1 MNKRED
7 FVNDLSLE
15 ARFLVNILCS
25 HVHQQ
30 AIPVIP
36 NEINWRTFLS
46 ICYATHYA
54 GICLDLLK
62 LYDSTDIPKEVFH
75 SLKSYQLRV
84 LSSNERLLHQYKT
97 LEQIAEEEQLLLYPL
112 KGITLMHH
120 FYKRIYHRHISDIDV
135 LIDAKQLSQWELA
148 LIKNNFRI
156 KRRYAKSNFHK
167 RNNLKYDP
175 IQAFKDDAVVDF
187 HVSLNSGFHH
197 IDIPIHSLQ
206 GNHENAQELN
216 QVDQL
221 IFVCLHAYKH
231 MYHGQLKL
239 LHLMDIFLLKK
250 GISSNVLLERCAY
263 FNCQIEVNQAI
274 DISLF
279 FFGDDQRN
287 IPFWQ
292 KAILG
297 NELQSN
303 NIHRSTKWLFFYRKH
318 LQMTVSWHLLPSY
331 LWFQVFPSANYLQQS
346 DGHSS
351 YVVNW
356 LRRVFRLITN
366 R

>member
-1 MNKRED
+1 MNKREN

-15 ARFLVNILCS
+15 ARFLVDILCS

-54 GICLDLLK
+54 GICQDLLK
-62 LYDSTDIPKEVFH
+62 LYDSTDIPEEVFH
-75 SLKSYQLRV
+75 QLKSYQLRV
-84 LSSNERLLHQYKT
+84 LTSNERLLHQYAA
-97 LEQIAEEEQLLLYPL
+97 LEKLADEQQLTLYPL
-112 KGITLMHH
+112 KGITMMPHL
-120 FYKRIYHRHISDIDV
+120 YQKRYHRHISDIDV
-135 LIDAKQLSQWELA
+135 LIDPMQLSEWELT
-148 LIKNNFRI
+148 LTKNNFRI
-156 KRRYAKSNFHK
+156 KRRHAKSDFHEQ
-167 RNNLKYDP
+167 NNLKYDP
-175 IQAFKDDAVVDF
+175 LQAFKDDAVVDF

-197 IDIPIHSLQ
+197 IGLPIESLQ
-206 GNHENAQELN
+206 MNHEDSHELN
-216 QVDQL
+216 HVDQL

-231 MYHGQLKL
+231 LYYGQLNL

-250 GISSNVLLERCAY
+250 GIPSNVLLERCAY
-263 FNCQIEVNQAI
+263 FNCQNEVEQAI
-274 DISLF
+274 NISLF

-292 KAILG
+292 KAILE
-297 NELQSN
+297 NELKSN
-303 NIHRSTKWLFFYRKH
+303 KIPRYTKWLFIYRKH
-318 LQMTVSWHLLPSY
+318 LQIPVILNLLPSY
-331 LWFQVFPSANYLQQS
+331 LWFQVFPSADYLQQS

-351 YVVNW
+351 YAVNW